1 MNLDMLLIQLR
12 PQAASKW
19 YSLGL
24 ALGADKETMDKYAYS
39 NNPDEECFVEVLD
52 SWLRNHKGKPT
63 WKEIAKALED
73 IGLHELAT
81 DLLHSYETGMYK
93 TSRSIPLWL
102 TIYIVCNYEPFSHT
116 ISGHLPIEVD
126 MEAMPDIDEF

>member
-24 ALGADKETMDKYAYS
+24 ALGEEKESMDKYS
-39 NNPDEECFVEVLD
+39 DHPDEACLVEILD

-63 WKEIAKALED
+63 WKEIAKALD
-73 IGLHELAT
+73 DVGLHELAT
-81 DLLHSYETGMYK
+81 DLLRSYETGINQY
-93 TSRSIPLWL
+93 SL
-102 TIYIVCNYEPFSHT
+102 F
-116 ISGHLPIEVD
+116 
-126 MEAMPDIDEF
+126 A